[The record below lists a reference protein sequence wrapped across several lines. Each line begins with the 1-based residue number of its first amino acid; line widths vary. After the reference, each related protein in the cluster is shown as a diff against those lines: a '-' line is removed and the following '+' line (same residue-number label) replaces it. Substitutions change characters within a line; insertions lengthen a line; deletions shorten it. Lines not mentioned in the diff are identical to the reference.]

1 MKSMSPYESDDI
13 EKEMFRE
20 LTEKFEVLKTKH
32 ARRNSSALKFV
43 EAFEDFADAH
53 KAFQPWAWPAVKD
66 KVKGMKDYASMLTE
80 DYKEALRSA
89 EAQRKR
95 NELWDEIYNQP
106 LRFLEGG
113 RADGNKS

>member
-1 MKSMSPYESDDI
+1 MKDMHPYEPDDF
-13 EKEMFRE
+13 EWEMFRE
-20 LTEKFEVLKTKH
+20 LTEKFEVLKAKH
-32 ARRNSSALKFV
+32 ARRTCSPLKFV

-53 KAFQPWAWPAVKD
+53 KAFLPWTWPTVKD

-80 DYKEALRSA
+80 DYKEALGSA

-95 NELWDEIYNQP
+95 NELWDKIYNQP
-106 LRFLEGG
+106 LPFLEGG